1 MRNVTRSRLHGPA
14 ATAAVLLF
22 FLIPGALRADHWRG
36 LELGVTGSDGR
47 QVQGELISV
56 KPDVLVLL
64 VAGMKDES
72 VPIAGIRRLRVLR
85 PPRALTGLGGGLLAG
100 AAAGVI
106 WGLVNSDEE
115 FGAGFMVLVG
125 AIYLSAPGALLGLTA
140 GLGAGLDEWIE
151 FGALPEPEKQLVLA
165 KLDRRARVSG
175 TFAFR
180 SAAGT
185 AGRAGMALAYLHTR
199 RNRVRLSWAPG
210 YRIGGSSYEFFDE
223 IASFRF
229 LDDLPPG
236 EAGPYPWTRYTDGD
250 CRRGSLGR
258 LNAAYALS
266 PSFAAEIEIFLSNP
280 RHDRR
285 SGGLR
290 FTSSLDGLTYE
301 NYFGSDET
309 VKSVSLLAGL
319 VFRPVRPAF
328 LHPHSVELSAA
339 VGPARIVWEG
349 SDRIGFPGNYRWT
362 DRHRSVAWTARLR
375 ASYAYHFGRSFA
387 MGIFAEY
394 RWLEAVIPA
403 YTRTETLIFGQPSYS
418 GPYLTRTTEVAFSAR
433 TLDLGG
439 QAIGLTFGLGF

>member
-1 MRNVTRSRLHGPA
+1 MKTATRSRLRGPA
-14 ATAAVLLF
+14 ATAAALLF
-22 FLIPGALRADHWRG
+22 FFIPGALRADHWRG
-36 LELGVTGSDGR
+36 IEIGVTGPDGR

-56 KPDVLVLL
+56 KPDALVLL
-64 VAGMKDES
+64 VAGTKDES

-100 AAAGVI
+100 AVAGAI
-106 WGLVNSDEE
+106 WGLINSDEE
-115 FGAGFMVLVG
+115 YGAGFMVFVG

-140 GLGAGLDEWIE
+140 GFGAGLDEWIE
-151 FGALPEPEKQLVLA
+151 FGALSEPEKQLVLA

-175 TFAFR
+175 TFASRF
-180 SAAGT
+180 AAGT

-199 RNRVRLSWAPG
+199 RNRIRLSWTPG

-223 IASFRF
+223 SASFRF

-236 EAGPYPWTRYTDGD
+236 EAGPYPWTRYTDVD
-250 CRRGSLGR
+250 RPRGSLGR

-266 PSFAAEIEIFLSNP
+266 PSLAAEIEIFLSNP

-285 SGGLR
+285 WGGLR

-301 NYFGSDET
+301 DYFGSDET

-328 LHPHSVELSAA
+328 LHPHSVEFSAA

-349 SDRIGFPGNYRWT
+349 SDRIGFPGDYRWT

-403 YTRTETLIFGQPSYS
+403 YIRTETLIFYQPSYLGS
-418 GPYLTRTTEVAFSAR
+418 SLTRTTEVGFPAR

-439 QAIGLTFGLGF
+439 PAIGLTFGLGF